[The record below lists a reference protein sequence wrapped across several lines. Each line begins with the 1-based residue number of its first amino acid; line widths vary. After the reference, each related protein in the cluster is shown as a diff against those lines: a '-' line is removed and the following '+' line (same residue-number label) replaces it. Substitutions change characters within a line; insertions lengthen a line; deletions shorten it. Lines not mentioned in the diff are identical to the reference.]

1 MGLVE
6 LMAEADRQLTI
17 CNACRYCEGYCAV
30 FPALE
35 RRSILMD
42 GDVAYLANL
51 CHDCRAC
58 YYACMYAP
66 PHEFGVNVPEVLAE
80 VRVETYRAYGWPA
93 IMSRLLRMG
102 MTSTVLASL
111 AAGIA
116 VLGLILAFGPPH
128 RLIEAHPGPG
138 AFYRIVPY
146 AAMAV
151 PFLLLSAYAG
161 AAMVASG
168 LRFWRATGARLP
180 DLLDAGALLTA
191 ARESLGLEYLR
202 GGGEGCYYPSEQ
214 PSGSRRLLHSL
225 VVSGFASAFAATVA
239 AAVMQDLLG
248 LQPPY
253 PLWSPPVVLGTLG
266 GVALIAGTTGLL
278 LLKWRSDPRPASARM
293 VSADYSFLA
302 ALDLVS
308 VTGMLTLALRSTP
321 ALGAILVIHLGALV
335 ALFLTMPYGK
345 FVHFVYRYAALVRNR
360 VEIRRD
366 APATGR

>member
-6 LMAEADRQLTI
+6 LLEEADRQLTV

-35 RRSILMD
+35 RRSILTD

-58 YYACMYAP
+58 YYACVYAP

-93 IMSRLLRMG
+93 LWSRLLTMG
-102 MTSTVLASL
+102 VRSTVLASL

-116 VLGLILAFGPPH
+116 ALGLVLALGPPH
-128 RLIEAHPGPG
+128 RLIEAHQGPG
-138 AFYRIVPY
+138 SFYRILPY

-151 PFLLLSAYAG
+151 PFLLLSAHAV

-168 LRFWRATGARLP
+168 LRFWRDTGARLR

-191 ARESLGLEYLR
+191 ARESLDLEYLR
-202 GGGEGCYYPSEQ
+202 GGGEGCYYPSEL

-225 VVSGFASAFAATVA
+225 VVSGFATAFAATVA

-248 LQPPY
+248 LEPPY

-266 GVALIAGTTGLL
+266 GATLIAGTTGLL
-278 LLKWRSDPRPASARM
+278 LLKWRSDPRPASSRM
-293 VSADYSFLA
+293 IAGDYGFLA
-302 ALDLVS
+302 TLDVVS

-321 ALGAILVIHLGALV
+321 ALGAILVIHLGTLA

-345 FVHFVYRYAALVRNR
+345 FVHLVYRYAALVRNR
-360 VEIRRD
+360 IETRRD
-366 APATGR
+366 ALAGGP

>member
-6 LMAEADRQLTI
+6 LLEEADRQLTI

-42 GDVAYLANL
+42 GDVAYLATL

-66 PHEFGVNVPEVLAE
+66 PHEFGVNLPEVLAE

-93 IMSRLLRMG
+93 IVSRLLNMG
-102 MTSTVLASL
+102 ITSTVLASL

-128 RLIEAHPGPG
+128 RLIEAQSGPG

-161 AAMVASG
+161 VAMVARHRRSAAG
-168 LRFWRATGARLP
+168 PPRREGGA
-180 DLLDAGALLTA
+180 D
-191 ARESLGLEYLR
+191 
-202 GGGEGCYYPSEQ
+202 
-214 PSGSRRLLHSL
+214 RR
-225 VVSGFASAFAATVA
+225 
-239 AAVMQDLLG
+239 
-248 LQPPY
+248 P
-253 PLWSPPVVLGTLG
+253 
-266 GVALIAGTTGLL
+266 GVAEPAVPEGRRRGLL
-278 LLKWRSDPRPASARM
+278 LPLG
-293 VSADYSFLA
+293 A
-302 ALDLVS
+302 ALRL
-308 VTGMLTLALRSTP
+308 P
-321 ALGAILVIHLGALV
+321 
-335 ALFLTMPYGK
+335 PP
-345 FVHFVYRYAALVRNR
+345 AALAGGLRLCVCL
-360 VEIRRD
+360 RR
-366 APATGR
+366 